1 MRTVAVP
8 KAVLVAIV
16 VLSLALTGCQG
27 IGGFFGWLRGGASS
41 TSVDDYLAE
50 VRSSATP
57 TVSPQATKRE
67 GVLTVGLKEAQ
78 TSPFVIEEGGEVEGL
93 DVSIACALADQL
105 GLSVE
110 FTKVADT
117 RTALA
122 TVCDMVMGVTPS
134 EANGFAVI
142 GNYSQL
148 ATGLFQHGSDAP
160 PATAEQVRGSNV
172 AVQDGSSALIAL
184 QQTGADVKAIPCSS
198 LTEAFGKLAG
208 GEASFV
214 ACSLPTGMY
223 MCGKLG
229 GASLAGT
236 IDAPV
241 PVGLAIPAEENELHN
256 ALVAAY
262 GSIESNGLLSE
273 ARRIWLGSNS
283 SIDASA
289 QIQGIA
295 APPAPQPEAPA
306 PEAPVPEQV
315 NEPPTEIVA
324 GSNAV
329 TLSGGSD

>member
-78 TSPFVIEEGGEVEGL
+78 TSPFVIE
-93 DVSIACALADQL
+93 
-105 GLSVE
+105 
-110 FTKVADT
+110 T

-172 AVQDGSSALIAL
+172 AVQDGSSALIAM

-262 GSIESNGLLSE
+262 GSIESNGLLGE